1 MFAVLEVL
9 FGGNNSLEFFATR
22 TGSRQFF
29 PAIYDILRPLSAFG
43 RGSFF

>member
-9 FGGNNSLEFFATR
+9 FGGNNNLEFLATR
-22 TGSRQFF
+22 TGRRQFF
-29 PAIYDILRPLSAFG
+29 PTIYDILRPLSGFG